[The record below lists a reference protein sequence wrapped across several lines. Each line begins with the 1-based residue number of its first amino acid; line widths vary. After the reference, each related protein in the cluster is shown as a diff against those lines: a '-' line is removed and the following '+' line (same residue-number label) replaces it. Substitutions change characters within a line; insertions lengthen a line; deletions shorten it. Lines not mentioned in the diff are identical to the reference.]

1 MAFNFKKKY
10 RKAKNM
16 HKWLPAR
23 VANTAK
29 RHYLDSFRKE
39 GFTDKKFDPWAS
51 RKKDGSKTRENRGG
65 ILIDT
70 GALRGSIRVVKARF
84 DHIEVGSV
92 GIDYAGYH
100 NNPDKSNGGKRAQKK
115 RQFVGQSEVLSNK
128 IERQIQQALKKTMR

>member
-39 GFTDKKFDPWAS
+39 GFTDRKFNPWAS
-51 RKKDGSKTRENRGG
+51 REGEASETRDNRRG
-65 ILIDT
+65 LLVDS

-92 GIDYAGYH
+92 GIEYAEYH
-100 NNPDKSNGGKRAQKK
+100 NSPEESTEGKTSQKQRK
-115 RQFVGQSEVLSNK
+115 FVGDSQVLSDK
-128 IERQIQQALKKTMR
+128 IERQIKQALKKTMR